1 MRMKRGF
8 VKNSLEN
15 VRRSAGMGKQLQ
27 FTQAQL
33 NRNKDFVD
41 PVLDSSRAVPPD
53 KGKKDSKQD
62 WLQKQISGKKVPL
75 VCWKFLV
82 LISIMHLTPK
92 WCQILLFF
100 CLYNNWPSMPDP
112 KVKIILNSTGVI
124 EAKSLKH
131 EASQAFQ
138 TWCIKHEVQMASKS
152 SDVALLI
159 FEIILSFFIMF
170 HRHAWMKW
178 QMFRIFLATIEM
190 DSLSLLLLFNLVFH
204 SHLTL
209 CKFSPNLPTKR
220 G

>member
-1 MRMKRGF
+1 MEPW
-8 VKNSLEN
+8 L
-15 VRRSAGMGKQLQ
+15 
-27 FTQAQL
+27 
-33 NRNKDFVD
+33 
-41 PVLDSSRAVPPD
+41 SSRAVPPD
-53 KGKKDSKQD
+53 KGKKDSKRD

-75 VCWKFLV
+75 VFWKVLF

-92 WCQILLFF
+92 WRQILLFF
-100 CLYNNWPSMPDP
+100 CLYNNWPSMPDF

-138 TWCIKHEVQMASKS
+138 TWYIKHEVQMASKS

-178 QMFRIFLATIEM
+178 QMIRIFLITIEM
-190 DSLSLLLLFNLVFH
+190 DSLSLLLLLFNLVFH

-209 CKFSPNLPTKR
+209 CKFLPNLPTKR

>member
-1 MRMKRGF
+1 MKRGF
-8 VKNSLEN
+8 VKNSLGN
-15 VRRSAGMGKQLQ
+15 APRSPMGTQLH

-33 NRNKDFVD
+33 NRNKDFVV

-62 WLQKQISGKKVPL
+62 WLQKQISGKKFPL
-75 VCWKFLV
+75 VFWKFLC

-92 WCQILLFF
+92 WRQILLFF
-100 CLYNNWPSMPDP
+100 CLYNNWRSMPDF

-138 TWCIKHEVQMASKS
+138 TWYIKHEVQMASKS

-159 FEIILSFFIMF
+159 LEIILSFFIIF

-204 SHLTL
+204 PHLTL
-209 CKFSPNLPTKR
+209 CKFLLNLPTKR